1 MAYVYR
7 RGMDQRLNFI
17 TLAVADTSRSRR
29 FYADGLGW
37 EPALEVPGEVV
48 FFRMSPTL
56 VLSLWQTDAF
66 ESEVGRLDREPGT
79 APITLAHNVPRPEQ
93 VDQVLTDAVA
103 AGATLVSGAAD
114 RDWGGRSGY
123 FADPDGYRWEVAHNP
138 GPIGEDLMWAA
149 GLLP

>member
-1 MAYVYR
+1 
-7 RGMDQRLNFI
+7 MDQRLNFI
-17 TLAVADTSRSRR
+17 TLAVADPSRSRR
-29 FYADGLGW
+29 FYAEGLGW

-56 VLSLWQTDAF
+56 VLSLWQADAF
-66 ESEVGRLDREPGT
+66 EAEVGRLSREAGT

-93 VDQVLTDAVA
+93 VDQVITSAVA
-103 AGATLVSGAAD
+103 AGATLVSSAAD

-138 GPIGEDLMWAA
+138 GPIGEDLMRAA
-149 GLLP
+149 GLLR